1 MDKFWENY
9 IKTRPADSKGAF
21 DALKKMSQGP
31 RTMAQGSRTGFKDGN
46 GVYDEKEL
54 LGKRVKELMDE
65 GYEFGEAVKQAM
77 KEGYAEGGRI
87 GFQGGLSVAKPLYNI
102 AKPLINP
109 LIKKYL
115 PEIGGLISSAILALR
130 DRGIIAPD
138 ADEMEK
144 EAQRI
149 RELSKPGETKPIDTG
164 PIKTGETIPPK
175 IDTTETFPMPE
186 EKLPTTTGGSEIPE
200 QTLKDFIFYNKKAPG
215 EVKKE
220 YGKKAL
226 EELDSETVN
235 DINIIIKDY
244 RDSKTRPA
252 GIYTTIEG
260 GRKRERFRPESTQ
273 PKMNEAEK
281 IELIEL
287 VIDKYKEK
295 ENKLPSSTELQA
307 FLPFIN
313 ANSLTKKYNIKL
325 GQRKT
330 DYDRL
335 DPAYIEGVRKNKQLK
350 ANENSTITNFAGENF
365 FPDTIKL
372 KDGSVVN
379 AEEFFIDN
387 LVKRTESGPGR
398 KETVAITLKN
408 KDLAKLFN
416 TNERKIEEVIK
427 NIRNS
432 PDFKADYPPLRPSN
446 YGQKITLERIKKARE
461 YLTEQEL
468 KNVINQENQL
478 WELNTMFKNGTL
490 KVTDYPNLVKALN
503 TTLDKNTGKLDHS
516 IKKTNKEMIERS
528 KDNSGL
534 FDISHTIPKTS
545 EQQNIEFIR
554 NRNLADYKT
563 NQGLF
568 KSFEAYV
575 RNQTDDPEYDLRL
588 QEFDAY
594 MKEMGQRVKI
604 GNRFFGLDEAMIDS
618 NTGEFLGINRQL
630 EYYGLPKFKNGVP
643 LKKVKKADGGPVKLD
658 FSLPEGFAGGGMA
671 GIRRPSAIPPESGPQ
686 SQGLAYLKKYGSYY

>member
-1 MDKFWENY
+1 MPSTD
-9 IKTRPADSKGAF
+9 IKDYYRRAWGLKDRP
-21 DALKKMSQGP
+21 
-31 RTMAQGSRTGFKDGN
+31 GFKYGGSWADWETNYSDQMTFEEYLQDDNIVKKPHFLDRKADGGKVRKRHAIGFAVPIYTGLAALTGITINAAQNYLNNNPALYNKLASNFDGN
-46 GVYDEKEL
+46 
-54 LGKRVKELMDE
+54 
-65 GYEFGEAVKQAM
+65 
-77 KEGYAEGGRI
+77 
-87 GFQGGLSVAKPLYNI
+87 
-102 AKPLINP
+102 
-109 LIKKYL
+109 
-115 PEIGGLISSAILALR
+115 
-130 DRGIIAPD
+130 
-138 ADEMEK
+138 MEK
-144 EAQRI
+144 LKENISRYI
-149 RELSKPGETKPIDTG
+149 PGIHG
-164 PIKTGETIPPK
+164 PKDKEIEDIEKIKV
-175 IDTTETFPMPE
+175 ETFPKEDWSKSFGTGEGTKIPE
-186 EKLPTTTGGSEIPE
+186 PEKQKPPVSGDIVLPPQTGGSEIPE

-215 EVKKE
+215 EAKKE

-260 GRKRERFRPESTQ
+260 GRQRERFRPASTQ
-273 PKMNEAEK
+273 PKMSEADK
-281 IELIEL
+281 VELIEL
-287 VIDKYKEK
+287 VIAKYKEK

-313 ANSLTKKYNIKL
+313 ATSLTKKYNIEL
-325 GQRKT
+325 GKRKADFDRT
-330 DYDRL
+330 D
-335 DPAYIEGVRKNKQLK
+335 PEYIENVRKNKQLK

-398 KETVAITLKN
+398 KETFETTLKN

-416 TNERKIEEVIK
+416 TNIRKIEEVIK
-427 NIRNS
+427 NIRKS
-432 PDFKADYPPLRPSN
+432 PDFTADFPEPRPSN
-446 YGQKITLERIKKARE
+446 YGQKIILEKIKKARE

-478 WELNTMFKNGTL
+478 WELNTMFKDGTL

-503 TTLDKNTGKLDHS
+503 TTVDKNTGKLDHS

-528 KDNSGL
+528 KHNVGL

-575 RNQTDDPEYDLRL
+575 KNQKDDPEYELRL
-588 QEFDAY
+588 KEFDDY

-630 EYYGLPKFKNGVP
+630 EYYGLPQFKNGVP
-643 LKKVKKADGGPVKLD
+643 LKKIKTVKKADGGL
-658 FSLPEGFAGGGMA
+658 
-671 GIRRPSAIPPESGPQ
+671 SGVDQ
-686 SQGLAYLKKYGSYY
+686 YILNRYK